1 MGFRPPMKHAT
12 LQIGEIGKSVLL
24 QNGDGLGRAATG
36 PADRDDRAV
45 AAQFTGATR
54 KFAKRD

>member
-1 MGFRPPMKHAT
+1 MKHAT

-24 QNGDGLGRAATG
+24 QNGNGLGRAATG